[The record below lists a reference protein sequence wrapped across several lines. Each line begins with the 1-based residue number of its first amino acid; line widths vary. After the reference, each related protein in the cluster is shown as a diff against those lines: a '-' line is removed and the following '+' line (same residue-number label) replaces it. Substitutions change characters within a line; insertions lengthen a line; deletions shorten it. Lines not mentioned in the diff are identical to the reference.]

1 MPVVWSDDHRL
12 HDPGGE
18 VWLGVRIPGTELPA
32 RAERIRDALA
42 EADAWFVPAET
53 QPDEAVAGVHDA
65 ELSAYLAGAWRE
77 WEAAGLPDD
86 PGIDR
91 VVPYLFPHPDLF
103 SGGEPRTATS
113 ITARTGQ
120 FAYDTMT
127 LIGPGTWEAARA
139 ALDSAVTAAD
149 LVLGDERAA
158 YACTRPPGHHVTRTC
173 FGGSCYLNNTAAA
186 AAHLRG
192 GGHDRVAVIDIDAH
206 HGNG

>member
-18 VWLGVRIPGTELPA
+18 VWLGVRIPGAEVPE
-32 RAERIRDALA
+32 RAERIREALTRAGGWFVEA
-42 EADAWFVPAET
+42 EA
-53 QPDEAVAGVHDA
+53 QPDNAVTSVHDA
-65 ELSAYLAGAWRE
+65 DLTAYLASAWDE

-91 VVPYLFPHPDLF
+91 VVPYVFAHPDLL
-103 SGGEPRTATS
+103 SGRPARTATS

-139 ALDSAVTAAD
+139 AVDSAVTAAD
-149 LVLGDERAA
+149 LVLDDAPAA
-158 YACTRPPGHHVTRTC
+158 YACTRRRQGRRPAPRSPRSPPSRAPHEPPATCPARSASSCRRRTGPPGR
-173 FGGSCYLNNTAAA
+173 
-186 AAHLRG
+186 
-192 GGHDRVAVIDIDAH
+192 
-206 HGNG
+206 